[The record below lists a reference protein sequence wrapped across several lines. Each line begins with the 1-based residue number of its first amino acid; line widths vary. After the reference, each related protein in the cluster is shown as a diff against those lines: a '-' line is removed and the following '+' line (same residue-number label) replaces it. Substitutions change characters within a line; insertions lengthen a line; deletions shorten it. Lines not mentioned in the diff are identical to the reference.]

1 MQLYIRGRVWD
12 VICNGSQVSE
22 DRREHAKNVMSG
34 PICVMVSETLISF
47 GVSLLRAAA
56 WSARKSD
63 VSLNCKWI
71 VGVYADGRQK
81 KLEEMLRACRSLEW

>member
-34 PICVMVSETLISF
+34 PICVMVSETLISLGCHSCGRLH
-47 GVSLLRAAA
+47 GVHANL
-56 WSARKSD
+56 
-63 VSLNCKWI
+63 
-71 VGVYADGRQK
+71 
-81 KLEEMLRACRSLEW
+81 MFP